1 MSIEELENNNSI
13 DTEEIEDDEI
23 DLNNSDNKKSFIITE
38 DDIGKRLDTFISEKL
53 NITRSQVKNYLTS
66 IIVND
71 AEKKLSYSLKLNDNI
86 IIDSYNIFKEKID
99 TANPIPENID
109 LDILYEDKYLLVI
122 NKPAGMSVHCSP
134 SEMSGTLVNALLYKI
149 KDFDFVGNKERAG
162 IIHRL
167 DKDTSGLMIIGK
179 NANIVSSIQ
188 EQFKNKTIKKI
199 YHAIVVG
206 VLKDNYIE
214 INLPIGRHHVYR
226 KKMTVREDGKE
237 ALTHI
242 KVLKRF
248 KAHTLIEINLKTGRT
263 HQIRVHSSYKGFPV
277 AGDKIYSKSFSK
289 YSGLMLVAKKIEF
302 MHPITKEL
310 LDFEIDYPDY
320 FTNFL
325 YSDNI

>member
-1 MSIEELENNNSI
+1 MSLEFENNDDII
-13 DTEEIEDDEI
+13 DESEIT
-23 DLNNSDNKKSFIITE
+23 NNEQTFIITE
-38 DDIGKRLDTFISEKL
+38 NDINKRLDVFISEQL
-53 NITRSQVKNYLTS
+53 NITRSQIKNYLTS
-66 IIVND
+66 IIVNGT
-71 AEKKLSYSLKLNDNI
+71 EKKLSYSLKLNDKVSVNLDNLSNEEADI
-86 IIDSYNIFKEKID
+86 E
-99 TANPIPENID
+99 NPEPENIP
-109 LDILYEDKYLLVI
+109 LNILYEDKYLLVI
-122 NKPAGMSVHCSP
+122 NKPANMSVHCSP
-134 SEMSGTLVNALLYKI
+134 SEMSGTLVNALLYNI
-149 KDFDFVGNKERAG
+149 KDFDFVGNKSRAG

-188 EQFKNKTIKKI
+188 EQFKNRTIKKI
-199 YHAIVVG
+199 YHAIVIG
-206 VLKDNYIE
+206 VLKDNYLE
-214 INLPIGRHHVYR
+214 INLPIGRHQVYR
-226 KKMTVREDGKE
+226 KKMTVRDDGKE

-277 AGDKIYSKSFSK
+277 AGDKIYSKSFNK

-302 MHPITKEL
+302 VHPITKET

-320 FTNFL
+320 FKEFL

>member
-188 EQFKNKTIKKI
+188 EQFKNRTIKKI

-242 KVLKRF
+242 KILKRF
-248 KAHTLIEINLKTGRT
+248 NSHTLIEINLKTGRT

-289 YSGLMLVAKKIEF
+289 YPGLMLIAKKIEF
-302 MHPITKEL
+302 MHPITKET